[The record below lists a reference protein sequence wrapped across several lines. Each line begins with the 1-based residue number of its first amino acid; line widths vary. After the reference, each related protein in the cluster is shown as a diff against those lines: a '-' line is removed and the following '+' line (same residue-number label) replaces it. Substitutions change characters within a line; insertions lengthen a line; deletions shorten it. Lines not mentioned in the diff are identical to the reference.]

1 MQWRQSLFMDELF
14 EIVSRMEPEKALAE
28 ITRILG
34 RLLADLDN
42 EARERFLMNLIG
54 QSEGDKVSGLV
65 HL

>member
-1 MQWRQSLFMDELF
+1 MDEFF
-14 EIVSRMEPEKALAE
+14 EIVFRMAPEEALSK
-28 ITRILG
+28 ITTVLE

-54 QSEGDKVSGLV
+54 QSEGDKVSSLV

>member
-1 MQWRQSLFMDELF
+1 MDDFF
-14 EIVSRMEPEKALAE
+14 EIVFRMAPEEALSK
-28 ITRILG
+28 ITTVLA

-54 QSEGDKVSGLV
+54 QSEGDKVSSLV